1 MKDVKMTLTATE
13 MVAENIC
20 KIKLSGEVEAVQ
32 AGQFVHVEVPHF
44 TLRRPFCITEA
55 GTDFITVI
63 FAIVGAGTEA
73 LARLPVGT
81 ELACILPIGNG
92 FTLADTDKKILVV
105 GGGLGVAPLLP
116 IFSNYPDRT
125 YKVLLGF
132 SSAKGIIEV
141 DEFKAHTPDVTVAT
155 DDGSAGYAGRVTE
168 LVPAA
173 IEEFQPDC
181 MICCGPTPMLRALK
195 ALDRKVKTW
204 VSTEARMGCGVG
216 ACLVCTCPVQHG
228 EVVRNLR
235 VCVDGPVFDLDEL
248 VL

>member
-1 MKDVKMTLTATE
+1 MKDVLLTLTATE
-13 MVAENIC
+13 LVAENIC
-20 KIKLSGEVEAVQ
+20 KIKLSGEMEAVQ
-32 AGQFVHVEVPHF
+32 AGQFVHIAVPNF

-55 GTDFITVI
+55 SADSITVI
-63 FAIVGAGTEA
+63 FAIVGAGTDA
-73 LARLPVGT
+73 LAKLALGT
-81 ELACILPIGNG
+81 KLACILPIGNG
-92 FTLADTDKKILVV
+92 FELSNTDKKVLVV

-116 IFSNYPDRT
+116 IFNNYPDRE

-132 SSAKGIIEV
+132 ASAKGMIEV
-141 DEFKAHTPDVTVAT
+141 EDFKAHTPDVTVAT
-155 DDGSAGYAGRVTE
+155 DDGSAGYSGRVTE

-181 MICCGPTPMLRALK
+181 IICCGPTPMLRALQNI
-195 ALDRKVKTW
+195 DRKVKTW

-216 ACLVCTCPVQHG
+216 ACLVCTCPVKKG